1 MALMKLAVLACQRNS
16 DAIQLVC
23 AFLSVGTVTTLVN
36 VQTAVTNLQI
46 AQKPVHLAR
55 SCVWPR
61 NSVRL
66 ESDVMAGATAKIV
79 RTKPIA
85 TAHPVNTN
93 VRLTAGAYRWVTSV
107 MVFARVLTV
116 QMNRAFVP
124 QKIVHLTSS
133 DVNMITGVFR

>member
-46 AQKPVHLAR
+46 AQKA
-55 SCVWPR
+55 
-61 NSVRL
+61 
-66 ESDVMAGATAKIV
+66 
-79 RTKPIA
+79 
-85 TAHPVNTN
+85 AHPVNTN